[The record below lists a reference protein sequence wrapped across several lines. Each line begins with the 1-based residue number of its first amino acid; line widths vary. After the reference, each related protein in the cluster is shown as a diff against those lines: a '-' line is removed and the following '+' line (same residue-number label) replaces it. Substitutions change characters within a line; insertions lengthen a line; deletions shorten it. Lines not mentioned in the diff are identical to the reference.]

1 MGRFYNTYAKRF
13 LIRVATVFAG
23 GMVAYLREDT
33 IDPSNLNDMK
43 ALAYGAIAAGFY
55 ALVALI
61 SPGEPHVGPVK
72 TPEA

>member
-1 MGRFYNTYAKRF
+1 MRRLYDTYFKRF
-13 LIRVATVFAG
+13 VIRVATVFVGAA
-23 GMVAYLREDT
+23 VAYAMQDGSLDASDLET
-33 IDPSNLNDMK
+33 K
-43 ALAYGAIAAGFY
+43 ALYGAIAAGFY